1 LALVVITPKEK
12 SMKRLLQTAWL
23 GTFTR
28 RDRGKSRGGALRL
41 ERLEE
46 RQLLDAGPTQFG
58 SAAAFTQYL
67 INTALSN
74 YQNLFGQTFPSY
86 QYVPF
91 QATNVSVPS
100 AFTDAVNVAQAAT
113 QTNFSQTNIQVSG
126 VDEGDIVKTD
136 GSYIY
141 EFSQQNLV
149 IVKAGPGTGLALVS
163 HTVIEGTPDVL
174 YLNGTR
180 LTVISSI
187 DNSALLPADPTTG
200 SFTLAFNSPAK
211 IKETVFDVSD
221 PTNPQ
226 VIQSVYE
233 DGSYLD
239 SREIGNQI
247 YIVDENS
254 FNGLPA
260 PAYTNFNGEIVYET
274 QDQYLARISGHE
286 IDLALPH
293 FYVGTTAAGGLQS
306 AGLLTDPAQLYQPPS
321 NADNQLLSV
330 FSLDVTS
337 NSTSSLNAVSV
348 LGSYGSTVYAST
360 SHLYLV
366 SPNWSYQVAQ
376 ADQGSTIFQFAL
388 NGPQITQT
396 GSGVVPGQVS
406 SSFWLDEQG
415 AYLRI
420 ATTANWGS
428 DAVSSVYILSNS
440 GGALQ
445 IVGKLENISPGER
458 VQSVLFLGDHAFVDT
473 SATIDPLFAV
483 DLSTPTAPELLGSL
497 TLPGDVQYLHA
508 LDATHLLG
516 VGRGGFDGETL
527 DLSLFDATD
536 LTSLKLINQAFITP
550 QFPNWFWSGSE
561 AEWNHHAVGYFPDS
575 QTLAIPVFG
584 TSYSDATGVHYQSDL
599 WVYHVD
605 FTNGFQ
611 LLGQVQHDS
620 QVRRSLVIG
629 DELYSIADN
638 SIQVHPLA
646 NPQAPGAEVVTAV
659 DQVNQFLVQLY
670 HDLLNRDPDATGL
683 AAWTTLMIQGTPRSQ
698 IVTGFEGS
706 LEYRTDQVQN
716 LYTTLL
722 GRPADASGLNDFVSR
737 LGSGQ
742 TIGQVETAILG
753 SDEYFKHAG
762 ANNAG
767 FLTSLYHDVLN
778 RAVDASGAMFFG
790 AELASQTSRAA
801 VAASVLSSTE
811 AEMDQLQ
818 GFYQSALHRPADNT
832 GLTYFSGIMQHGASS
847 EEVLAAIYGS
857 DEYFGRVQ

>member
-1 LALVVITPKEK
+1 
-12 SMKRLLQTAWL
+12 MKRLLQRLGL
-23 GTFTR
+23 GTSTQRDHGTAR
-28 RDRGKSRGGALRL
+28 RAVLRL
-41 ERLEE
+41 ECLED
-46 RQLLDAGPTQFG
+46 RQLLDAGLTQFG

-67 INTALSN
+67 ITTALNN
-74 YQNLFGQTFPSY
+74 YKDLFGQTFPSY

-91 QATNVSVPS
+91 QGTTVSVPL
-100 AFTDAVNVAQAAT
+100 AFTNAVSAAAPST
-113 QTNFSQTNIQVSG
+113 TTNFSQTNIQVPG

-136 GSYIY
+136 GTYIY

-149 IVKAGPGTGLALVS
+149 IVKAGPGTDLALVS
-163 HTVIEGTPDVL
+163 STAIEGMPDAL
-174 YLNGTR
+174 YLNGNR

-187 DNSALLPADPTTG
+187 VTNTPLPADPTTG
-200 SFTLAFNSPAK
+200 SFTLTYNSSAK

-226 VIQSVYE
+226 VVRSVYE

-247 YIVDENS
+247 YIVDQNT

-260 PAYTNFNGEIVYET
+260 PAYTSFNGEIVYET

-293 FYVGTTAAGGLQS
+293 YYVGTTTTGDPQS
-306 AGLLTDPAQLYQPPS
+306 MGLLTDPAQVYQPLS
-321 NADNQLLSV
+321 NTDNELTSV
-330 FSLDVTS
+330 FSLDVTD
-337 NSTSSLNAVSV
+337 NTTGSLNAVSV
-348 LGSYGSTVYAST
+348 IDSYNTTIYAST
-360 SHLYLV
+360 NHLYLV
-366 SPNWSYQVAQ
+366 SPNWSTQ
-376 ADQGSTIFQFAL
+376 AGQGDQGSTIMQFAL
-388 NGPQITQT
+388 NGPQIALT

-420 ATTANWGS
+420 ATTANWGA
-428 DAVSSVYILSNS
+428 DAVSSVYVLTNN
-440 GGALQ
+440 GGTLQ

-473 SATIDPLFAV
+473 SANIDPLFAV
-483 DLSTPTAPELLGSL
+483 DLSTPTAPALLGSL
-497 TLPGDVQYLHA
+497 TLPGDVQYLQA
-508 LDATHLLG
+508 LDSTHLLG
-516 VGRGGFDGETL
+516 IGRGGFDGETL
-527 DLSLFDATD
+527 ALSLFDATD
-536 LTSLKLINQAFITP
+536 LTSLKLINQVFITP
-550 QFPNWFWSGSE
+550 PLSNWFWSGSE
-561 AEWNHHAVGYFPDS
+561 AEWNHHAVGYFPDT

-584 TSYSDATGVHYQSDL
+584 NSYTVANNTYYQSEL

-605 FTNGFQ
+605 FTQGFQ

-646 NPQAPGAEVVTAV
+646 NPQAPGSEVVTAV
-659 DQVNQFLVQLY
+659 DEVHQFLVGLY

-683 AAWTTLMIQGTPRSQ
+683 AAWTTLMTQGTARSQ
-698 IVTGFEGS
+698 IVAGFEGS

-767 FLTSLYHDVLN
+767 FLTSLYHDVLS
-778 RAVDASGAMFFG
+778 RSVDTSGAVFFG
-790 AELASQTSRAA
+790 AELANQTSRAS

-818 GFYQSALHRPADNT
+818 GLYQSALHRPADST

-847 EEVLAAIYGS
+847 EEVLAAVYGS
-857 DEYFGRVQ
+857 EEYLARVQ